1 MDFFIEVDHRQRPK
15 SGNYACGDFFIS
27 RRYESERRIVSVLAD
42 GLGSG
47 IKASVLATLSAT
59 MALKFISD
67 DMDIVTTSKII
78 METLPVCQVRKIGY
92 STFTII
98 DMDFDGNTRVIE
110 YDNPSFVLFNGNTL
124 VDIEKESVGL
134 KAQDGRSIKV
144 YYSSFK
150 MHKDSR
156 LLFFSDGVTQA
167 GIGEDS
173 YPLGW
178 GDSGVKKFASY
189 LVNQHPEIS
198 AGDIA
203 QKLVG
208 RARFIDGGENKDD
221 VSAVAIY
228 LRKPRSCTVFTGPPV
243 NPEHDIE
250 LAKRV
255 ENCDGKTIICGG
267 TTSQI
272 VSKNLNRAVEVK
284 LDSKSIDLPP
294 ISDMEGIDLVT
305 EGSITLTRV
314 ASILEFIDYPSELPR
329 DGAEKMVK
337 LLLESDLI
345 NFVVGLSVNEAHQNP
360 DTTWDLELRKNIV
373 KKIASLLERKF
384 LKRVAVSYL

>member
-1 MDFFIEVDHRQRPK
+1 MDFFVEVDHRHLAK
-15 SGNYACGDFFIS
+15 TGNYACGDFFIS
-27 RRYESERRIVSVLAD
+27 RRYEAEGRLVCVLAD

-67 DMDIVTTSKII
+67 DMDIVTTSRII

-98 DMDFDGNTRVIE
+98 DMDLDGNTRVIE
-110 YDNPSFVLFNGNTL
+110 YDNPSFILFNRNTI
-124 VDIEKESVGL
+124 VDIEKESVDL

-150 MHKDSR
+150 MNKESR
-156 LLFFSDGVTQA
+156 LLFVSDGVTQA
-167 GIGEDS
+167 GIGDDAF
-173 YPLGW
+173 PLGW
-178 GDSGVKKFASY
+178 GDSGVRKFATY
-189 LVNQHPEIS
+189 LLNQHPDIS
-198 AGDIA
+198 AGDLC

-221 VSAVAIY
+221 VSAAAIY
-228 LRKPRSCTVFTGPPV
+228 LRRPRVCSVFTGPPV
-243 NPEHDIE
+243 NPSNDLE
-250 LAKRV
+250 LANRV
-255 ENCDGKTIICGG
+255 EACRDKIIICGG

-272 VSKNLNRAVEVK
+272 VSRNLNRSVEVK
-284 LDSKSIDLPP
+284 LESKGADLPP
-294 ISDMEGIDLVT
+294 ISVMEGIDLVT

-314 ASILEFIDYPSELPR
+314 ASILEYIDYPSDTPR

-337 LLLESDLI
+337 LMLDSDLI

-360 DTTWDLELRKNIV
+360 ATTWDLELRKNVV
-373 KKIASLLERKF
+373 KKIASLLEKKF
-384 LKRVAVSYL
+384 LKRVTVNYL